1 MLVYIDACHMLMPF
15 FCIFSV
21 LSRVGNRCALEN
33 NSLLHIDLSTLDQ
46 GTNLGYRGGD
56 GHSIPSWILIA
67 AIAGGVCLLVL
78 IIALTLVACRLQGS
92 HHSQTEKQYPHLD
105 PSRIRVDKHGPPGTD
120 V

>member
-1 MLVYIDACHMLMPF
+1 MEFITCLLTNDL

-33 NSLLHIDLSTLDQ
+33 NSMLHIDLSTLDR
-46 GTNLGYRGGD
+46 GTNLGYRSGD
-56 GHSIPSWILIA
+56 GYSIPSWILIA
-67 AIAGGVCLLVL
+67 AISGGVCLLVL

-92 HHSQTEKQYPHLD
+92 RHSHTEKQYPHLD